1 MSLVRARCARHPR
14 RTGGAVLDPDGL
26 YELDPVQ
33 PQPGELERPVLVH
46 ALSGFVDAGGAGPLA
61 ADHLLATLPHRV
73 IVRFDVDQLYDYR
86 ARRPVMTFVEDHW
99 ESYDT
104 PRREIS
110 LVEASA
116 GTGFLML
123 TGPEPDVQGER
134 FTPAVRLLVERFEVR
149 LTVGVH
155 AIPMAVPHTRP
166 VGVTAHAT
174 RPQLGGGPR
183 PWGDP

>member
-46 ALSGFVDAGGAGPLA
+46 ALSGFVDAGAAGRLA
-61 ADHLLATLPHRV
+61 AEHLLATLPHRV
-73 IVRFDVDQLYDYR
+73 LVRFDLDQLYDYR

-99 ESYDT
+99 ESYDA
-104 PRREIS
+104 PRLEIS
-110 LVEASA
+110 LVEDSA

-123 TGPEPDVQGER
+123 TGPQPDGPGGRVTSAGPPLGGR
-134 FTPAVRLLVERFEVR
+134 VEVR
-149 LTVGVH
+149 L
-155 AIPMAVPHTRP
+155 A
-166 VGVTAHAT
+166 
-174 RPQLGGGPR
+174 LGGHAL
-183 PWGDP
+183 